1 MTFAP
6 ISQAANEL
14 KGLADVL
21 EAAADHH
28 DPATPTRH
36 DLAVLANRASAV
48 SPPGLFEV
56 LLKDPTVIA
65 ALLALIERLTA
76 PKAAPAPQP
85 PTAQPPAPPPVAP
98 SPTPAL
104 PVLLYP
110 TDLRIDL
117 DISDNNGEP
126 IPFTVTE
133 KADHYAVELHG
144 STTNVPLHSCA
155 TLRAGYCLNGQP
167 FRFEDQTPPALHLYH
182 TARWIAR
189 EVGGQGR
196 VSMLAPLLDSS
207 SEGPAY
213 VQVNGPG
220 GRIVNWNNKAEQP
233 QEATRTGGMDVPMKF
248 PAEANDAVIE
258 VTLEVDTP
266 NGTVRHD
273 KPVRFPKAS

>member
-28 DPATPTRH
+28 NPATPTRH

-65 ALLALIERLTA
+65 ALLALIARLTA

-98 SPTPAL
+98 PPTPAL

-144 STTNVPLHSCA
+144 STTNVPLHSKA
-155 TLRAGYCLNGQP
+155 ILRAGYCLNGQP

-196 VSMLAPLLDSS
+196 VSTLEATEKVYRQSD
-207 SEGPAY
+207 GR
-213 VQVNGPG
+213 G

-248 PAEANDAVIE
+248 PAEANDAVVE

-273 KPVRFPKAS
+273 KPIRFPKAS